1 MTKHEKNAAQ
11 HAEPEQVRLRLS
23 ELNTI
28 DKTEYERDEDGVY
41 KNRPNLNVC
50 VTLSHETEDYVRVFK
65 TLAGVRPTML
75 RALRG
80 TYGESEGTRRYNDL
94 MPHLNTLIAE
104 LSKDMGFMVTDC
116 LCNWG
121 EDYL

>member
-41 KNRPNLNVC
+41 KNRPNLNVR

-80 TYGESEGTRRYNDL
+80 TYGESEGNRRYNDL

>member
-28 DKTEYERDEDGVY
+28 DKTEYERDEDGIY

-50 VTLSHETEDYVRVFK
+50 VTLSHETEDYVRVLK

-80 TYGESEGTRRYNDL
+80 TYGESEGNRRYNDL